1 MMVPDP
7 APLSLP
13 PGETAAPFDDLAPA
27 AASERRLVD
36 AVLNRD
42 RKAAAEFVSLYAD
55 AVYAYVRHRLAPRL
69 DRVEDI
75 VQEVFLAALAG
86 LRGFSGT
93 SPLRSWLLGI
103 ARHKVEDFYRQLLR
117 EPDTLDES
125 GQPGEPPV
133 EQPLAIEERIDRA
146 RAAEKARR
154 ILAMLPETY
163 SVVLLWR
170 YWENRSVREIAESSG
185 KTEKAVERLLARARA
200 RFRELW
206 AEVTHG

>member
-117 EPDTLDES
+117 EPDTLDEP